1 MSKSIFRTKS
11 VDKILADVASGF
23 SDSEHHGTHLTK
35 ALNVKDLTLMG
46 IAAVVGAGIFS
57 TIGEAAFDGGPGV
70 TILFVITA
78 ITCGFS
84 ALCYAEFA
92 SRIPVAG
99 SAYTYAYAS
108 FGELIAW
115 IIGWDLLMEYAIGN
129 IAVAISWSTYF
140 VNLLELVHIHVPAYL
155 TMDYYS
161 AFRANEQVQQLT
173 ASHNLAGITDALKQ
187 GALAWNNAPGIGS
200 FRLIANMPALLIVVI
215 ITYLVYIGIR
225 ETKRATNGMV
235 ILKIAIV
242 IAVIAI
248 GFFYITPAN
257 WHPFM
262 PNGFSGVMKGV
273 SGVFFAYIGFD
284 AISTTAEECEN
295 PQRDLPRGMI
305 YSLVICTVLYILIA
319 LVLTGM
325 VSYKTLAVGDPLA
338 FVFNK
343 VHLPGI
349 GGVISFS
356 AVIATASVLLIFQLG
371 QPRIWMS
378 MSRDGLL
385 PKIFSRIHPK
395 FHTPSFATI
404 VTGFVVAIPA
414 LFLNLTVVTDLTSIG
429 TLFAF
434 VLVCG
439 GVLMLPRE
447 AAVKGRF
454 HMPYINSKYIA
465 PVVFVAGIIAFW
477 KPMLDLFSGDNA
489 HENFPFFLFIILSAG
504 LSAAAFIKNLSLIP
518 VLGLLSCFYL
528 MTQLGYDNW
537 IRFLGWLVI
546 GLVIY
551 VSYGYTHSHLG
562 NKASITHKWCVRI
575 AAIAGVLSIAAICIF
590 DPQRDL
596 LVEILDI
603 IVAGCVGFLIAY
615 LVAALFF
622 KIARKGKTT

>member
-1 MSKSIFRTKS
+1 MSNSIFRKKS
-11 VDKILADVASGF
+11 IDKILSDVKSGH
-23 SDSEHHGTHLTK
+23 SDAEQSGAGHLK
-35 ALNVKDLTLMG
+35 KELNVKDLTLMG
-46 IAAVVGAGIFS
+46 IAAIVGAGIFS
-57 TIGEAAFDGGPGV
+57 TIGLASFHGGPGV

-78 ITCGFS
+78 VTCGFS

-129 IAVAISWSTYF
+129 IAVAVSWSTYF
-140 VNLLELVHIHVPAYL
+140 VNLLEGFKIHVPAYL

-161 AFRANEQVQQLT
+161 AFTAHDQVQQLT
-173 ASHNLAGITDALKQ
+173 ASHHLADITDTLKQ
-187 GALAWNNAPGIGS
+187 GAIAWNSAPGFGG
-200 FRLIANMPALLIVVI
+200 FKLIANIPALAIVI
-215 ITYLVYIGIR
+215 GITYLVYVGIR
-225 ETKRATNGMV
+225 ETKKATNAMV
-235 ILKIAIV
+235 ILKITIV

-248 GFFYITPAN
+248 GFFYVTPAN

-284 AISTTAEECEN
+284 AISTTAEECRE
-295 PQRDLPRGMI
+295 PQRDLPKGMI
-305 YSLVICTVLYILIA
+305 YSLIICTVLYILIA

-325 VSYKTLAVGDPLA
+325 VSYKKLAVGDPLA
-338 FVFNK
+338 YVFNQ
-343 VHLPGI
+343 VHLTAISGI
-349 GGVISFS
+349 ISFS

-404 VTGFVVAIPA
+404 VTGFVVGVPA
-414 LFLNLTVVTDLTSIG
+414 LFLNLTIVTDLTSIG

-439 GVLMLPRE
+439 GVLLLPRE
-447 AAVKGRF
+447 AAKSGRF
-454 HMPYINSKYIA
+454 HLPYINSKWIVPA
-465 PVVFVAGIIAFW
+465 
-477 KPMLDLFSGDNA
+477 LFILFAYLFRNGLRELLSGT
-489 HENFPFFLFIILSAG
+489 ENKDEFPFYLFIILSAV
-504 LSAAAFIKNLSLIP
+504 LTVLAFIKNLSLIP

-528 MTQLGYDNW
+528 MTQLGYTNW
-537 IRFLGWLVI
+537 LRFLVWLII

-551 VSYGYTHSHLG
+551 FTYSYKHSVLG
-562 NKASITHKWCVRI
+562 K
-575 AAIAGVLSIAAICIF
+575 
-590 DPQRDL
+590 
-596 LVEILDI
+596 E
-603 IVAGCVGFLIAY
+603 
-615 LVAALFF
+615 
-622 KIARKGKTT
+622 KIND

>member
-1 MSKSIFRTKS
+1 MSKSIFRKKS
-11 VDKILADVASGF
+11 ISKILADVASGF
-23 SDSEHHGTHLTK
+23 SDSEHSGGSHLK
-35 ALNVKDLTLMG
+35 KELNVKDLTLMG

-57 TIGEAAFDGGPGV
+57 TIGEASFYGGPAV
-70 TILFVITA
+70 SFLFIITA
-78 ITCGFS
+78 VTCGFS

-129 IAVAISWSTYF
+129 IAVAISWSGYF
-140 VNLLELVHIHVPAYL
+140 LNLLEGFNIHVPAYL

-161 AFRANEQVQQLT
+161 AFKAHEQVQQLT
-173 ASHNLAGITDALKQ
+173 ASGHLAQITESLKQ
-187 GALAWNNAPGIGS
+187 GASAWASAPG
-200 FRLIANMPALLIVVI
+200 FNDFKLIANIPALGVVI
-215 ITYLVYIGIR
+215 LITYLVYIGIR
-225 ETKRATNGMV
+225 ETKRATNAMV
-235 ILKIAIV
+235 YLKIAII
-242 IAVIAI
+242 IAVIII

-305 YSLVICTVLYILIA
+305 YSLIICTVLYILVA

-325 VSYKTLAVGDPLA
+325 VNYKDLQVADPLA
-338 FVFNK
+338 FVFGK
-343 VHLPGI
+343 VGLSKI
-349 GGVISFS
+349 SYVISIS

-385 PKIFSRIHPK
+385 PKAFSRIHPK
-395 FHTPSFATI
+395 YHTPSFATI

-414 LFLNLTVVTDLTSIG
+414 LFMNLTEVTDLTSIG

-439 GVLMLPRE
+439 GVLLLPRE
-447 AAVKGRF
+447 AAHKGRF
-454 HMPYINSKYIA
+454 HLPYINSKYIA
-465 PVVFVAGIIAFW
+465 PVLFIVSMVVFW
-477 KPMLDLFSGDNA
+477 KPILALFDGDNA
-489 HENFPFFLFIILSAG
+489 HENFPMFLFIIL
-504 LSAAAFIKNLSLIP
+504 AAVLTVLAFIKNLSLIP
-518 VLGLLSCFYL
+518 VLGLMSCFYL
-528 MTQLGYDNW
+528 MTQLGYTNW
-537 IRFLGWLVI
+537 LRFLIWLVI
-546 GLVIY
+546 GLVVY
-551 VSYGYTHSHLG
+551 FTYSYKNSKLG
-562 NKASITHKWCVRI
+562 KEQQAITKA
-575 AAIAGVLSIAAICIF
+575 
-590 DPQRDL
+590 
-596 LVEILDI
+596 
-603 IVAGCVGFLIAY
+603 
-615 LVAALFF
+615 
-622 KIARKGKTT
+622 